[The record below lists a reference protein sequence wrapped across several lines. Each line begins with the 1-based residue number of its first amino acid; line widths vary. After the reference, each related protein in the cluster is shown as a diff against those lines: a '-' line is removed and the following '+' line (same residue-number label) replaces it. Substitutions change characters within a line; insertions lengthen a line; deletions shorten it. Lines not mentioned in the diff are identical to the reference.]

1 MLRPPWVTV
10 VDSLVAVVFA
20 LLGRLVHGGSLAPQ
34 AVAVTAWPF
43 LVGTL
48 LGSTVAWVFLRQ
60 SWVRSGVVVWLST
73 LVVGMLLRV
82 TVSGSTARLPFV
94 IAAAVGLALFFLGWR
109 FAVARLGRRRP
120 QAAS

>member
-1 MLRPPWVTV
+1 MLRTPWTIA
-10 VDSLVAVVFA
+10 VDGLVAVVFA
-20 LLGRLVHGGSLAPQ
+20 LLGHLIHGGSLAPQ
-34 AVAVTAWPF
+34 AIAVTAWPF
-43 LVGTL
+43 LVAAL
-48 LGSTVAWVFLRQ
+48 LGSTLARAFLRQ

-109 FAVARLGRRRP
+109 FAVARLGRRP